1 MNVDHQL
8 NFDIHLLPS
17 YFIIIN
23 FQFHFLKIWISL
35 FMNFFVSM
43 LNFEKFEIYHF
54 VKSHF
59 MSIY

>member
-1 MNVDHQL
+1 MNVNPQL
-8 NFDIHLLPS
+8 NFDIHLLHS

-23 FQFHFLKIWISL
+23 FRFHFFKIWICP
-35 FMNFFVSM
+35 FMNFFM
-43 LNFEKFEIYHF
+43 LLNFEKFEIYHF